1 MFYLHEKRI
10 AEGKER
16 NFVFV
21 GFFFNKRRIKRITR
35 GISPGA
41 NHSPSLPQM
50 LCVSELLAL
59 LPESSIRG
67 R

>member
-16 NFVFV
+16 NFVCV
-21 GFFFNKRRIKRITR
+21 VFFFNKRRLKRIMR
-35 GISPGA
+35 EISPGA

-50 LCVSELLAL
+50 LCVLELLAL
-59 LPESSIRG
+59 MPESSICG